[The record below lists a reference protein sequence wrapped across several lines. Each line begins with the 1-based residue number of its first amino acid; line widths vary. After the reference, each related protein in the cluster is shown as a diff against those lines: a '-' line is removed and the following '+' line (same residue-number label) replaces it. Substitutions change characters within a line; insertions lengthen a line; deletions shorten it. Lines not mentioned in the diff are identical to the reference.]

1 MPISRGRCYAG
12 TVSRVTTQHNRDRES
27 MAKVAM
33 ASFIGTTIEFFDFY
47 AYGLAAALVLN
58 HAFFP
63 KLDPVAGTLAAF
75 STYAVAFVARPLGAA
90 IFGHFGDRIGRK
102 SILIIS
108 LLTMG
113 LSTALVG
120 VLPGY
125 GSIGVAAPI
134 ILVTLRLLQGI
145 GLGGEW
151 GGAALMAAEHAPAGK
166 RATWAM
172 FPQLGPAIGFILAN
186 ASFLLARLAA
196 PNGFESFGW
205 RIPFLI
211 SFVLVLV
218 GLWVR
223 LTIAETPVFRRAAE
237 ERELAR
243 SPFTEL
249 VRNQW
254 RQLLLGA
261 GVMMIQYGLFYT
273 ATTYSLSYTT
283 KVLKI
288 DQSAMLVIV
297 MLAVVMLGIT
307 TAVSATLAD
316 RVGRKRMLLIAGA
329 ISIAWGL
336 VIFPLL
342 DTQNYLLIWVALAG
356 CLALMGL
363 SFGPM
368 GAYLPELFQTR
379 YRYSGAAL
387 SYSLGGVLGGALPP
401 LIAVELQANLGSFT
415 VGVMIAVI
423 AIISLLCVRALPET
437 RQVELGGPGVGRP
450 TT

>member
-1 MPISRGRCYAG
+1 MQSQEGADHQQVK
-12 TVSRVTTQHNRDRES
+12 TES
-27 MAKVAM
+27 MPKVAA

-58 HAFFP
+58 KAFFP
-63 KLDPVAGTLAAF
+63 ELDQVAGTLAAF

-102 SILIIS
+102 SILIVS
-108 LLTMG
+108 LLMMG

-125 GSIGVAAPI
+125 GTIGVLAPI
-134 ILVTLRLLQGI
+134 LLVILRVLQGI

-151 GGAALMAAEHAPAGK
+151 GGAALLATEHAPSGQ
-166 RATWAM
+166 RARWAM

-186 ASFLLARLAA
+186 GSFLLARIAA
-196 PNGFESFGW
+196 PDSFATFGW

-211 SFVLVLV
+211 SFLLVLV

-223 LTIAETPVFRRAAE
+223 LTIAETPVFRRVME
-237 ERELAR
+237 NDQVSRTPFVELI
-243 SPFTEL
+243 TQ
-249 VRNQW
+249 QW
-254 RQLLLGA
+254 KRVLLGA
-261 GVMMIQYGLFYT
+261 GVMMVQYALFYT
-273 ATTYSLSYTT
+273 ATTYCLSYATT
-283 KVLKI
+283 VLGI
-288 DQSAMLVIV
+288 GQTPMLIVV
-297 MLAVVMLGIT
+297 MLAVIMLGIG

-316 RVGRKRMLLIAGA
+316 RIGRKRMLIIAC
-329 ISIAWGL
+329 SVSVVWGL
-336 VIFPLL
+336 VTFPLL
-342 DTQNYLLIWVALAG
+342 DTKSYPLMWLALAG

-368 GAYLPELFQTR
+368 GAYLPELFGTR

-401 LIAVELQANLGSFT
+401 LIAVKLAAGPGSFA
-415 VGVMIAVI
+415 VGVMISVI
-423 AIISLLCVRALPET
+423 AVISLLCVTRLPET
-437 RQVELGGPGVGRP
+437 RDQDLDHATG
-450 TT
+450 

>member
-1 MPISRGRCYAG
+1 
-12 TVSRVTTQHNRDRES
+12 
-27 MAKVAM
+27 MAKVAA

-58 HAFFP
+58 KAFFP
-63 KLDPVAGTLAAF
+63 SLDPVAGTLAAF

-90 IFGHFGDRIGRK
+90 LFGHFGDRIGRK

-108 LLTMG
+108 LLAMG

-125 GSIGVAAPI
+125 ATIGVAAPI
-134 ILVTLRLLQGI
+134 LLVLLRVVQGL

-151 GGAALMAAEHAPAGK
+151 GGAALLASEHAPEGK

-186 ASFLLARLAA
+186 GSFLLARIAA
-196 PNGFESFGW
+196 PDAFESFGW

-211 SFVLVLV
+211 SFLLVLV

-223 LTIAETPVFRRAAE
+223 LTIAETPVFQRAAQD
-237 ERELAR
+237 RELAR
-243 SPFTEL
+243 APFVEL
-249 VRNQW
+249 IVRQW

-261 GVMMIQYGLFYT
+261 GVMMIQYALFYT
-273 ATTYSLSYTT
+273 ATTYGLNYATQ
-283 KVLKI
+283 VLQI
-288 DQSAMLVIV
+288 DQGTMLVIV
-297 MLAVVMLGIT
+297 MLAVVMLGLT
-307 TAVSATLAD
+307 TALSATLAD
-316 RVGRKRMLLIAGA
+316 RVGRKRILLVAGA
-329 ISIAWGL
+329 LSIGWGL
-336 VIFPLL
+336 AIFPLM
-342 DTQNYLLIWVALAG
+342 DTQNYVLMWTALAG

-368 GAYLPELFQTR
+368 GAFLPELFRTR

-401 LIAVELQANLGSFT
+401 LVAVEVQAHLGSFA
-415 VGVMIAVI
+415 VGVMISVI
-423 AIISLLCVRALPET
+423 AVISLLCVTALPET
-437 RQVELGGPGVGRP
+437 RQVELASD
-450 TT
+450 

>member
-1 MPISRGRCYAG
+1 
-12 TVSRVTTQHNRDRES
+12 
-27 MAKVAM
+27 MAKVAA

-58 HAFFP
+58 KAFFP
-63 KLDPVAGTLAAF
+63 SLDPIAGTLAAF

-90 IFGHFGDRIGRK
+90 LFGHFGDRIGRK

-108 LLTMG
+108 LLAMG

-125 GSIGVAAPI
+125 ASIGVAAPI
-134 ILVTLRLLQGI
+134 LLVLLRVVQGL

-151 GGAALMAAEHAPAGK
+151 GGAALMASEHAPEGK

-186 ASFLLARLAA
+186 GSFLLARIAA
-196 PNGFESFGW
+196 PDSFESFGW

-211 SFVLVLV
+211 SFLLVLV

-223 LTIAETPVFRRAAE
+223 LTIAETPVFQRAARS
-237 ERELAR
+237 RELAR
-243 SPFTEL
+243 APFVEL
-249 VRNQW
+249 IVHQW

-261 GVMMIQYGLFYT
+261 GVMMIQYALFYT
-273 ATTYSLSYTT
+273 ATTYGLNYATQ
-283 KVLKI
+283 VLKI
-288 DQSAMLVIV
+288 DQTSMLVIV
-297 MLAVVMLGIT
+297 MLAVVMLGLT
-307 TAVSATLAD
+307 TALSATLAD
-316 RVGRKRMLLIAGA
+316 RVGRKRMLAWAGA
-329 ISIAWGL
+329 ISVGWGL
-336 VIFPLL
+336 VIFPLM
-342 DTQNYLLIWVALAG
+342 DTQNYVLIWTALAG

-368 GAYLPELFQTR
+368 GAFLPELFRTR

-401 LIAVELQANLGSFT
+401 LVAVEVQAHLGSFA
-415 VGVMIAVI
+415 VGAMISVIAV
-423 AIISLLCVRALPET
+423 ISLLCVAALPET
-437 RQVELGGPGVGRP
+437 RQVSLVADESGDLAKD
-450 TT
+450 